1 MDNDNTDKGKI
12 SLWKKGEPV
21 KYSDRKVIDI
31 QSLVN
36 IFRIIYYICIIGAVL
51 FVAVQ
56 YVANQ
61 TQPQIT
67 GERILD
73 SEKIYVYDGDT
84 IQYQG
89 EWIRFQCVNAPEI
102 ANIHKGTQD
111 EKGGQEARD
120 AVIEWMEHSDEIRA
134 HCEGVDKYGRTLCE
148 LWNSENVNIGLWE
161 VQNGLAK
168 MYLCGQKEYDT
179 AQKQAQKQKRNMEH
193 NNSITSGCTRHAP
206 LRFASLRV
214 RVNRQPLRGRFASA

>member
-1 MDNDNTDKGKI
+1 MDDDNNKGKI
-12 SLWKKGEPV
+12 SLWKKTNEI

-36 IFRIIYYICIIGAVL
+36 ILRIIYYICVISAIF

-61 TQPQIT
+61 TQLQTT

-73 SEKIYVYDGDT
+73 TEKIFVYDGDT
-84 IQYQG
+84 IQYNS
-89 EWIRFQCVNAPEI
+89 EWIRLKCVNAPEV
-102 ANIHKGTQD
+102 ANRYKNTVD
-111 EKGGQEARD
+111 EPYGQEARD
-120 AVIEWMEHSDEIRA
+120 AVIEWLENSDEILA

-148 LWNSENVNIGLWE
+148 LWNSENVNIGMYE

-168 MYLCGQKEYDT
+168 VFLCSQSEYEK
-179 AQKQAQKQKRNMEH
+179 AQAQAQRKKIGIWN
-193 NNSITSGCTRHAP
+193 TTA
-206 LRFASLRV
+206 
-214 RVNRQPLRGRFASA
+214 